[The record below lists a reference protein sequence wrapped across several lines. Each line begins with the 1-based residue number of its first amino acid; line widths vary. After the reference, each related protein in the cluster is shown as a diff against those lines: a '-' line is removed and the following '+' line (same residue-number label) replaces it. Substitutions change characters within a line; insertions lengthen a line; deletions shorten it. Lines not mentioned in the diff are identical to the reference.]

1 LSEGESVATDHL
13 VSTFLVVNS
22 SRPGLVPSRALSRS
36 QPAANQQATSSQLA
50 ANPQLTGNQWLLRL
64 GPPWSG
70 RPWLTT

>member
-36 QPAANQQATSSQLA
+36 QPAANQQPTSRQLA
-50 ANPQLTGNQWLLRL
+50 AN
-64 GPPWSG
+64 
-70 RPWLTT
+70 